1 MARWRMA
8 TNHLRLSIVDCRLW
22 RTVARTTQPSDRRSS
37 IVNRQSTI
45 ALFFAVL
52 CAFALVA
59 PVGADPLDD
68 RVRAIAKELRCP
80 VCEGETVA
88 DSNSPVS
95 VQMRG
100 IIRQKLEAGESREQI
115 LAYFAASYGEG
126 VLAEPPP
133 RGFTLGVWVA
143 PVLALITG
151 LVIVGAVLRSWYRG
165 SGPVAN
171 TLPTIAPP
179 AAIGSAEDERLERE
193 LERFRRQGARG

>member
-1 MARWRMA
+1 MRRAAVRWRMA
-8 TNHLRLSIVDCRLW
+8 TNYCRLW
-22 RTVARTTQPSDRRSS
+22 RRVARAPQPSDRRSP
-37 IVNRQSTI
+37 IVNRQSSI
-45 ALFFAVL
+45 ALLLALL
-52 CAFALVA
+52 CFVALVA

-68 RVRAIAKELRCP
+68 RVRTIAKELRCP

-100 IIRQKLEAGESREQI
+100 IIRHKLEAGESREQI

-126 VLAEPPP
+126 VLAAPPP

-143 PVLALITG
+143 PVLALVAG
-151 LVIVGAVLRSWYRG
+151 LMIVGAVLRGWYRG
-165 SGPVAN
+165 GGPVAE
-171 TLPTIAPP
+171 APVAVAP
-179 AAIGSAEDERLERE
+179 SAAIESAEDERLERE